1 MGRPGSRSRS
11 SENTG
16 AKQKML
22 MRVDRVQ
29 PNDPLPDALL
39 DFLRALPCDDQP
51 HAGSEPPKKRTRV
64 EAVDTVIV
72 ARNSFMLSRLRRRG
86 VLLTPR
92 DEAILRRD
100 VGRYLKLHYDEK
112 NHWLTVSSK
121 PKSTYGA
128 FRSELFL
135 GRPQFTEPV
144 LVALRVASHSRDSE
158 DSDGA
163 LWAAIDIAFERKED
177 ADCMRF
183 SLVVKWNTSTN
194 TLRSTSQRALS
205 RQVLDTFLERSILS
219 RDDAN
224 ETLSPQA
231 FYEAAFMP
239 ESGGTGSRSLTVP
252 GLTTKL
258 YPFQR
263 RALQWL
269 LKREG
274 VSWEEGCSHG
284 EASLVTYLEQ
294 PSHEPLSF
302 SLAKDADGN
311 PVYVSDL
318 YHVVLKDISP
328 IRELENTLRG
338 GILAEE
344 MGLGK
349 TVETISLILMN
360 KRPHTPP
367 TVFDHYTAQNVR
379 PSSATLI
386 VTPATLRKQWVSE
399 FAKHAPNLR
408 VMVYDGMKRFKGDD
422 GDLVTEMAGHDVVIT
437 TYNVLQAEIHFAES
451 PPERS
456 MRQERRYR
464 RPKSPLVQISW
475 WRVCLDEA
483 QQIESGVSHAARVAR
498 LIPRINAW
506 GITGTP
512 VKENIKDLWGLL
524 LFLRYEPFA
533 SSFSIW
539 EGLTTTHKELFK
551 PLFSHIS
558 LRHTKRAVRAELELP
573 PQKRY
578 VVTMPFTAIEEQHY
592 QTQFKTLARG
602 FGLDASG
609 LPLRQ
614 DWDPEDPHVVDL
626 MKRALAQLRQT
637 VLHPELGP
645 GRLRTLGQKNKP
657 LRTIEEVL
665 DAMIEQSESAI
676 RTDQRTYLIAKLK
689 RGQVLENSP
698 RVREALAIWA
708 EARKE
713 IEALVKE
720 CREQLRIEVESARQ
734 AGIEDT
740 LEEINSHHSETS
752 DDPDRAVFFIASA
765 YFQIKSNEDMTEPGS
780 EDFQRLEKLEI
791 EGYELAKQIRK
802 EILQEAHSKAAFYM
816 TRIQE
821 DAATQSFVEIPE
833 IESSPL
839 HGIESREALRSL
851 ELLGS
856 VLNEQANLI
865 DEWRERVIQIL
876 LRPLIDE
883 EGEAE
888 VTGEEYEDSTKI
900 QDELMVYTLV
910 LRAAI
915 ADRQDALSGLE
926 NERVKYDTRY
936 AERQAKEGEGPAPE
950 KVLELLQQRQE
961 SKPAREDGSFRGIV
975 SGLRELATKLRHDA
989 ADGSDRAR
997 VELEIVQ
1004 KQLNLVQHQVAEQ
1017 NKAAA
1022 ALERELDRFTSAMN
1036 ARIEYYRQ
1044 LQAVSDTV
1052 AVREQEEN
1060 EDTDT
1065 IMKNLLNEE
1074 QSAQHR
1080 FTAAQSKHRYL
1091 LHLREAG
1098 QASNEPKICVICQS
1112 DFTLG
1117 VLTVCGHQ
1125 FCKDCMRLWFKA
1137 HHNCPVCKKRLTL
1150 AMLHDI
1156 TLKRQDLR
1164 VHQEQHNSSRES
1176 DSPQKTKSTSIYSQF
1191 SDDKLEAIK
1200 NIKLDGPSFATK
1212 IDTLIKH
1219 LLWLREEDPG
1229 AKSIVFSQF
1238 REFLEVLSRAFD
1250 RYRIGFT
1257 SFDRKDGISKFK
1269 EEPGI
1274 ECFLMDARA
1283 HASGLNLVNA
1293 SHVFLCEPLLNT
1305 ALELQAI
1312 ARVDRIGQEH
1322 ETTVWLYV
1330 VEGTVEQSIHDLSV
1344 KRRLEH
1350 IDKRGKG
1357 KSKESTPEISDLNL
1371 EAANSMELQQAAL
1384 SKMMNK
1390 DRQLGEVVDKNDLWE
1405 CLFGHV
1411 KKEDGVSEGSDE
1423 RFKDP
1428 RVMGFL
1434 AGEAAKE
1441 RSEAQAN
1448 RVRDSDTPAL
1458 SH

>member
-1 MGRPGSRSRS
+1 
-11 SENTG
+11 
-16 AKQKML
+16 ML
-22 MRVDRVQ
+22 TRVDRVQ

-39 DFLRALPCDDQP
+39 DFLQALPCDDQP
-51 HAGSEPPKKRTRV
+51 HVGSAPPKKRARV
-64 EAVDTVIV
+64 DAVNTVIV
-72 ARNSFMLSRLRRRG
+72 ARKSFMLSRPRRRSM
-86 VLLTPR
+86 LATPR
-92 DEAILRRD
+92 DEPILRRD
-100 VGRYLKLHYDEK
+100 VGRYLKLQYDEK
-112 NHWLTVSSK
+112 NRWLTVSSK
-121 PKSTYGA
+121 PKSPYGA

-144 LVALRVASHSRDSE
+144 LVALRVMSHSRDPE
-158 DSDGA
+158 DCDGA
-163 LWAAIDIAFERKED
+163 LWAAIDITFERKD
-177 ADCMRF
+177 DMDRMRF
-183 SLVVKWNTSTN
+183 SLAVKWNTSTN
-194 TLRSTSQRALS
+194 TLRNTSQRALS
-205 RQVLDTFLERSILS
+205 QQVLDTFLERSVLG
-219 RDDAN
+219 RDEAN
-224 ETLSPQA
+224 EVLSPQA

-239 ESGGTGSRSLTVP
+239 ESKGTGPRSLTVP

-258 YPFQR
+258 YPFQH

-269 LKREG
+269 LTREG

-284 EASLVTYLEQ
+284 EAGLVAHSER
-294 PSHEPLSF
+294 PPHEPLSF

-328 IRELENTLRG
+328 IRERENTLRG

-349 TVETISLILMN
+349 TVETISLILMH
-360 KRPHTPP
+360 KRPCTPS

-399 FAKHAPNLR
+399 FTKHAPNLR

-422 GDLVTEMAGHDVVIT
+422 DDLVTEMAGHDVVIT
-437 TYNVLQAEIHFAES
+437 TYNVLQAEIHFAEP

-456 MRQERRYR
+456 MRQERRYQ
-464 RPKSPLVQISW
+464 RPKSPLVQLSW

-483 QQIESGVSHAARVAR
+483 QQIESGVSHAAKVAR

-539 EGLTTTHKELFK
+539 EGLTTTHKALFK
-551 PLFSHIS
+551 PLFNHIS

-578 VVTMPFTAIEEQHY
+578 VVTMPFTAIEEQHF

-609 LPLRQ
+609 LPLQQ
-614 DWDPEDPHVVDL
+614 DWDPEDPYIVDL

-676 RTDQRTYLIAKLK
+676 RTDQRTYLTTKLK
-689 RGQVLENSP
+689 RGQLLENSP

-713 IEALVKE
+713 IEALVRE
-720 CREQLRIEVESARQ
+720 CREQLRVEVESARQ
-734 AGIEDT
+734 AGIEET
-740 LEEINSHHSETS
+740 MEEIDSHHSENS

-780 EDFQRLEKLEI
+780 EDFKRLEKLEI

-816 TRIQE
+816 TRVQE

-839 HGIESREALRSL
+839 HGIESRETLRSL
-851 ELLGS
+851 ELLGG
-856 VLNEQANLI
+856 VLNGQANLI
-865 DEWRERVIQIL
+865 DEWRENVIQIL
-876 LRPLIDE
+876 LRPLVDE

-936 AERQAKEGEGPAPE
+936 AERQAKDGEGPAPE

-1004 KQLNLVQHQVAEQ
+1004 KQLNLIQHQVAEQ

-1060 EDTDT
+1060 EDTDS

-1074 QSAQHR
+1074 QSAQRR

-1091 LHLREAG
+1091 HHLKEAG
-1098 QASNEPKICVICQS
+1098 RTSNEPKICVICQS
-1112 DFTLG
+1112 DFTVG

-1137 HHNCPVCKKRLTL
+1137 HHNCPVCKKHLTL

-1164 VHQEQHNSSRES
+1164 VREEEHNSSRES

-1238 REFLEVLSRAFD
+1238 REFLDVLSRAFD

-1269 EEPGI
+1269 EDPGI

-1330 VEGTVEQSIHDLSV
+1330 VEATVEESIYDLSV

-1350 IDKRGKG
+1350 IDRSNKG

-1411 KKEDGVSEGSDE
+1411 RKEDGVSEGHDE

-1448 RVRDSDTPAL
+1448 QVQDSDTPAL

>member
-1 MGRPGSRSRS
+1 MGRPGVVPRS
-11 SENTG
+11 SEKTG
-16 AKQKML
+16 SKQKML

-39 DFLRALPCDDQP
+39 DFLQALPCDDQS
-51 HAGSEPPKKRTRV
+51 HVGSEPPKKRTRV

-72 ARNSFMLSRLRRRG
+72 ARKSFMLSRPRRRG
-86 VLLTPR
+86 VLVTPR
-92 DEAILRRD
+92 DEPILRQD
-100 VGRYLKLHYDEK
+100 VGRYMKLQYDEK

-121 PKSTYGA
+121 PKSPYGA

-144 LVALRVASHSRDSE
+144 LVALRVMSHSRDSE

-163 LWAAIDIAFERKED
+163 LWAAVDIAFERKD
-177 ADCMRF
+177 DTDCMRF
-183 SLVVKWNTSTN
+183 SLAVKWNTSTN
-194 TLRSTSQRALS
+194 TLRNTSQRALS
-205 RQVLDTFLERSILS
+205 QQVLDTFLERSILS
-219 RDDAN
+219 RDDAT
-224 ETLSPQA
+224 EGLSPQA

-239 ESGGTGSRSLTVP
+239 ETRGAGSRSLTVP

-269 LKREG
+269 LKKEG
-274 VSWEEGCSHG
+274 VSWEEGCSHE
-284 EASLVTYLEQ
+284 EAGLVICSEQ
-294 PSHEPLSF
+294 PPHEPLSF

-318 YHVVLKDISP
+318 YHVVSKDISP
-328 IRELENTLRG
+328 IRQRENGLRG

-349 TVETISLILMN
+349 TVETISLILMH

-386 VTPATLRKQWVSE
+386 VTPATLRKQWESE

-408 VMVYDGMKRFKGDD
+408 VMVYDGMKRFKGED

-437 TYNVLQAEIHFAES
+437 TYNVLQTEIHFAEP

-456 MRQERRYR
+456 MRQERRYQ
-464 RPKSPLVQISW
+464 RPKSPLVQLSW

-483 QQIESGVSHAARVAR
+483 QQIESGVSHAAKVAR

-533 SSFSIW
+533 SSF
-539 EGLTTTHKELFK
+539 T
-551 PLFSHIS
+551 
-558 LRHTKRAVRAELELP
+558 
-573 PQKRY
+573 
-578 VVTMPFTAIEEQHY
+578 IEEQHY
-592 QTQFKTLARG
+592 QTQFRTLARG

-609 LPLRQ
+609 IPLQQ
-614 DWDPEDPHVVDL
+614 DWDPEDPYIVDL

-645 GRLRTLGQKNKP
+645 GRLRALGQKNKP

-676 RTDQRTYLIAKLK
+676 RTDQRTYLTTKLK
-689 RGQVLENSP
+689 RGQLLENSP

-720 CREQLRIEVESARQ
+720 CRDQLRIEVENARQ
-734 AGIEDT
+734 AGIEET
-740 LEEINSHHSETS
+740 MEEINSHHSENS

-765 YFQIKSNEDMTEPGS
+765 YFQIKSDEDMTEPGS
-780 EDFQRLEKLEI
+780 EDFKRLEKLEI

-865 DEWRERVIQIL
+865 DEWRENVIQIL
-876 LRPLIDE
+876 LRPLVDE

-936 AERQAKEGEGPAPE
+936 AERQAGEGEGPAPE
-950 KVLELLQQRQE
+950 KVLELLQRRQE

-1004 KQLNLVQHQVAEQ
+1004 KQLNLIQHQVAEQ

-1052 AVREQEEN
+1052 AVREQGEN

-1074 QSAQHR
+1074 QSAQRR

-1091 LHLREAG
+1091 LHLKEAG
-1098 QASNEPKICVICQS
+1098 QTPNEPKICVICQS
-1112 DFTLG
+1112 DFTIG

-1125 FCKDCMRLWFKA
+1125 FCKECMGLWFKA
-1137 HHNCPVCKKRLTL
+1137 HHNCPVCKKHLTL

-1164 VHQEQHNSSRES
+1164 VRQEQHNSSREP

-1250 RYRIGFT
+1250 RCRIGFT

-1330 VEGTVEQSIHDLSV
+1330 VEGTVEESIYDLSV

-1350 IDKRGKG
+1350 MDRSDKG

-1411 KKEDGVSEGSDE
+1411 KKGDGVSEGPDE
-1423 RFKDP
+1423 RFNDP

-1448 RVRDSDTPAL
+1448 RVQDSDAPAL

>member
-1 MGRPGSRSRS
+1 MGRPGVVPRS
-11 SENTG
+11 SEKTG
-16 AKQKML
+16 GKQKT
-22 MRVDRVQ
+22 
-29 PNDPLPDALL
+29 PPDPLPDALL
-39 DFLRALPCDDQP
+39 DFLRALPCDDPP
-51 HAGSEPPKKRTRV
+51 HEGSEPPKKRTRV

-72 ARNSFMLSRLRRRG
+72 ARKSFMLSRPRRRG
-86 VLLTPR
+86 VPATPR
-92 DEAILRRD
+92 DEPILRRD
-100 VGRYLKLHYDEK
+100 VGRYLKLQYDEK
-112 NHWLTVSSK
+112 NHWLAVSSK
-121 PKSTYGA
+121 PKSRYGA

-144 LVALRVASHSRDSE
+144 LLALRVASHSRDSE

-163 LWAAIDIAFERKED
+163 LWAAIDVAFERKD
-177 ADCMRF
+177 DVDCMRF
-183 SLVVKWNTSTN
+183 SLAVKWNTSTN
-194 TLRSTSQRALS
+194 AIRNTSQRALS
-205 RQVLDTFLERSILS
+205 QQILDTFFERRIPS

-224 ETLSPQA
+224 ERLSPQA

-239 ESGGTGSRSLTVP
+239 ESRGTGSRSLTVP

-269 LKREG
+269 LYKEG
-274 VSWEEGCSHG
+274 VSWEEGCSP
-284 EASLVTYLEQ
+284 EAGLVAYSEQ
-294 PSHEPLSF
+294 QPHEPLSF

-318 YHVVLKDISP
+318 YHVVLRDINP
-328 IRELENTLRG
+328 IRQRENTLRG

-349 TVETISLILMN
+349 TVETISLILMH
-360 KRPHTPP
+360 KRPHTPS

-379 PSSATLI
+379 TSSATLI

-422 GDLVTEMAGHDVVIT
+422 GDLVTEMTGHDVVIT
-437 TYNVLQAEIHFAES
+437 TYNVLQAEIHFAEP

-456 MRQERRYR
+456 MRQERRYQ
-464 RPKSPLVQISW
+464 RPRSPLVQLSW

-483 QQIESGVSHAARVAR
+483 QQIESGVSHAAKVAR

-551 PLFSHIS
+551 PLFNHIS

-609 LPLRQ
+609 LPLQQ
-614 DWDPEDPHVVDL
+614 DWNPEDPYIVDL

-645 GRLRTLGQKNKP
+645 GRLRQL
-657 LRTIEEVL
+657 
-665 DAMIEQSESAI
+665 
-676 RTDQRTYLIAKLK
+676 
-689 RGQVLENSP
+689 LENSP

-713 IEALVKE
+713 VEALVKE

-734 AGIEDT
+734 AGIEET
-740 LEEINSHHSETS
+740 LEEVNSHHSENS
-752 DDPDRAVFFIASA
+752 DDPDHESITTRIGECRRKLRSALDLEHRAVFFIASA

-780 EDFQRLEKLEI
+780 EDFKRLEKLEI
-791 EGYELAKQIRK
+791 DGYELAKQIRK

-821 DAATQSFVEIPE
+821 DAATQSFVEISE

-851 ELLGS
+851 ELLGG
-856 VLNEQANLI
+856 VLNQQASLI
-865 DEWRERVIQIL
+865 DEWRENVIQIL
-876 LRPLIDE
+876 LRPLVDE

-888 VTGEEYEDSTKI
+888 VTGEEYENSTKI

-950 KVLELLQQRQE
+950 KVLELLEQRQE

-975 SGLRELATKLRHDA
+975 SDLRELATKLRHDA

-1004 KQLNLVQHQVAEQ
+1004 KQLNLIQHQVAEQ

-1074 QSAQHR
+1074 QSAQRR

-1091 LHLREAG
+1091 LHLKEAG
-1098 QASNEPKICVICQS
+1098 QTSNEPKICVICQS

-1125 FCKDCMRLWFKA
+1125 FCKDCMSLWFKA
-1137 HHNCPVCKKRLTL
+1137 HHNCPVCKKHLTL

-1176 DSPQKTKSTSIYSQF
+1176 DSPQKTKSTSIYSEF

-1200 NIKLDGPSFATK
+1200 SIKLEGPSFATK

-1238 REFLEVLSRAFD
+1238 REFLDVLSRAFD
-1250 RYRIGFT
+1250 RCRIGFT

-1269 EEPGI
+1269 DEPGI

-1330 VEGTVEQSIHDLSV
+1330 VEGTVEESIYDLSAR
-1344 KRRLEH
+1344 RRLEH
-1350 IDKRGKG
+1350 IDRSDKG
-1357 KSKESTPEISDLNL
+1357 KSKESTPRISNLNL

-1384 SKMMNK
+1384 SKMMSK

-1411 KKEDGVSEGSDE
+1411 KKEDGVSQGPDE
-1423 RFKDP
+1423 RLMDP

-1448 RVRDSDTPAL
+1448 RVQDSDTLPI

>member
-1 MGRPGSRSRS
+1 MGRPGVVSRS
-11 SENTG
+11 SEKTG
-16 AKQKML
+16 GKQKML

-29 PNDPLPDALL
+29 LNDPLPDALL
-39 DFLRALPCDDQP
+39 DFLQALPCDDEP
-51 HAGSEPPKKRTRV
+51 HVGSEPPKKRTRV
-64 EAVDTVIV
+64 GAVDTVIV
-72 ARNSFMLSRLRRRG
+72 ARKSFMLSRPRRRG
-86 VLLTPR
+86 VLVTPR

-100 VGRYLKLHYDEK
+100 VGRYLKLQYDEK

-121 PKSTYGA
+121 PKSPYGA

-163 LWAAIDIAFERKED
+163 LWTAIDVAFERRD
-177 ADCMRF
+177 DTDCMRF
-183 SLVVKWNTSTN
+183 SLAVKWNTSTN
-194 TLRSTSQRALS
+194 TLRNTSQRALS

-219 RDDAN
+219 RDDAK
-224 ETLSPQA
+224 EGLSPQA

-239 ESGGTGSRSLTVP
+239 ESRGTGSRSLTVP

-258 YPFQR
+258 YPFQH

-269 LKREG
+269 LKKEG
-274 VSWEEGCSHG
+274 VSWEEGCSHE
-284 EASLVTYLEQ
+284 EAGLATYPEQ
-294 PSHEPLSF
+294 PPHEPLSF

-328 IRELENTLRG
+328 IRQRENALRG

-349 TVETISLILMN
+349 TVETISLILMH
-360 KRPHTPP
+360 KRPRTPS
-367 TVFDHYTAQNVR
+367 TVFDHYTAQIVR

-386 VTPATLRKQWVSE
+386 VTPATLRRQWVSE

-408 VMVYDGMKRFKGDD
+408 VMVYDGMKMFKGDD
-422 GDLVTEMAGHDVVIT
+422 DDLVTEMAGHDVVIT
-437 TYNVLQAEIHFAES
+437 TYNVLQTEIHFAEP

-464 RPKSPLVQISW
+464 RPKSPLVQLSW

-483 QQIESGVSHAARVAR
+483 QQIESGVSHAAKVAR

-533 SSFSIW
+533 SS
-539 EGLTTTHKELFK
+539 LT
-551 PLFSHIS
+551 
-558 LRHTKRAVRAELELP
+558 
-573 PQKRY
+573 
-578 VVTMPFTAIEEQHY
+578 
-592 QTQFKTLARG
+592 
-602 FGLDASG
+602 
-609 LPLRQ
+609 
-614 DWDPEDPHVVDL
+614 
-626 MKRALAQLRQT
+626 
-637 VLHPELGP
+637 
-645 GRLRTLGQKNKP
+645 
-657 LRTIEEVL
+657 
-665 DAMIEQSESAI
+665 
-676 RTDQRTYLIAKLK
+676 
-689 RGQVLENSP
+689 
-698 RVREALAIWA
+698 IWA

-734 AGIEDT
+734 AGIEET
-740 LEEINSHHSETS
+740 MEEMNSHHSENS
-752 DDPDRAVFFIASA
+752 DDPDRESITTRIGECRRKLRSALDLEHRAVFFIASA

-780 EDFQRLEKLEI
+780 EDFKRLEKLEI

-865 DEWRERVIQIL
+865 DEWRENVIQIL
-876 LRPLIDE
+876 LRPLVDE

-1004 KQLNLVQHQVAEQ
+1004 KQLNLIQHQVAEQ

-1074 QSAQHR
+1074 QSAQRR

-1091 LHLREAG
+1091 LHLKEAG
-1098 QASNEPKICVICQS
+1098 RTSNEPKICVICQS

-1125 FCKDCMRLWFKA
+1125 FCKDCMGLWFKA
-1137 HHNCPVCKKRLTL
+1137 HHNCPVCKKHLTL

-1164 VHQEQHNSSRES
+1164 VRQEEHNSSRES

-1330 VEGTVEQSIHDLSV
+1330 VQGTVEESIYNLSV

-1350 IDKRGKG
+1350 IDRSNKG
-1357 KSKESTPEISDLNL
+1357 KSKESTPDISDLNL

-1411 KKEDGVSEGSDE
+1411 KKEDGVSEVPDE
-1423 RFKDP
+1423 RYKDP

-1434 AGEAAKE
+1434 AGEAAEE
-1441 RSEAQAN
+1441 RSGAQVN
-1448 RVRDSDTPAL
+1448 RVQDSDTPAL
-1458 SH
+1458 SQ